1 MLFKSRSSKAKMN
14 NKTAR
19 ATVVVSTPFTYNAT
33 VIRVIDG
40 DTLRISADLGFSVHT
55 EVTIRL
61 ARVNAWEMTEPR
73 GIVARAYLLNLIA
86 ACTAMRI
93 ATTKQE
99 KYGRWLAEVWLK
111 CKTTDADWFN
121 LADDLV
127 RHSHAAYHSYD

>member
-1 MLFKSRSSKAKMN
+1 MTNNAKAATAAVSS
-14 NKTAR
+14 
-19 ATVVVSTPFTYNAT
+19 PFTYNAT

-40 DTLRISADLGFSVHT
+40 DTLHVSIDLGFHVHT
-55 EVTIRL
+55 SQTIRL

-73 GIVARAYLLNLIA
+73 GVVARAYVLNRIVGCELL
-86 ACTAMRI
+86 RI
-93 ATTKQE
+93 STSKQE

-127 RHSHAAYHSYD
+127 HHSHAAYHTYD